1 MAATQTR
8 LALDEATDALEL
20 FEAESTL
27 VQPVG
32 QEVASQDA
40 PLTTPVPPKST
51 KISPKPWQCAG
62 TQKARALTYSILSH
76 SQTLFSVS
84 CLGTAMHK

>member
-1 MAATQTR
+1 MQLTEGTAMAATQTR

-32 QEVASQDA
+32 QEAATEDA
-40 PLTTPVPPKST
+40 VHPTWP
-51 KISPKPWQCAG
+51 
-62 TQKARALTYSILSH
+62 
-76 SQTLFSVS
+76 
-84 CLGTAMHK
+84 